1 MSQIQN
7 IACAAARL
15 EKQANIKAITQA
27 GKSLMGQAPEM
38 LSAAKSGVT
47 GTPKV
52 IKNLPTQKPPKLGPP
67 KPMPRP
73 PRAARGD
80 NLPSWVKQNLSKQHG
95 IRSYNQL
102 RDGLPAMQSQIR
114 HTKPSS
120 AGNAELSKLLKILGD
135 FGWNQ

>member
-1 MSQIQN
+1 MNQIQN

-15 EKQANIKAITQA
+15 EKQANLKAITQA

-38 LSAAKSGVT
+38 LSAAKSGVK
-47 GTPKV
+47 GA
-52 IKNLPTQKPPKLGPP
+52 PKLGPP
-67 KPMPRP
+67 KPRPRP

-80 NLPSWVKQNLSKQHG
+80 NLPGWVKQNLSKQHG

-114 HTKPSS
+114 NTKPSS

-135 FGWNQ
+135 FGWNK